1 MKFQCATQELLA
13 GVSLASR
20 FVQRQANLPVLSSI
34 LLAAE
39 GSAIVLRAT
48 NLECGVEV
56 VVPAKVTEGGVV
68 AVPGGVFASFLGNAR
83 GKATSASS
91 SGGVLVVETE
101 RARTSIKTVPH
112 DDFPTL
118 PKVSAEQSFTCRAG
132 DLSKALRSVA
142 HCAAASAI
150 KPELQSVYLLGE
162 AGKLTAVA
170 TDSFRL
176 AEKTI
181 LLRSKGGVPPMLV
194 PAKNASELVRIL
206 EGVSGD
212 VEVYYNSNQI
222 STHVEGVY
230 YTSRLLDG
238 SFPNY
243 QQIIPKQFA
252 AEAVVLREDFS
263 HGLKSLAVFSDK
275 FSQISFTVDPKARA
289 VTLSSRNA
297 DIGEETYT
305 LPATVSGEGVS
316 LTFNG
321 RYLGDGLTAIS
332 GESVRLHIT
341 GAGKPML
348 IKDAAD
354 DSYLYLAMP
363 MNR

>member
-1 MKFQCATQELLA
+1 MKFQCSTQELLE

-20 FVQRQANLPVLSSI
+20 FVQRQANLPVLSSV

-39 GSAIVLRAT
+39 GSAVVLRAT

-56 VVPAKVTEGGVV
+56 VVPAKVSEGGIA
-68 AVPGGVFASFLGNAR
+68 AVPGSIFASFLGNAR
-83 GKATSASS
+83 GKITTASS
-91 SGGVLVVETE
+91 SGGTLVVETE
-101 RARTSIKTVPH
+101 RAKTSIKTITH

-118 PKVSAEQSFTCRAG
+118 PKVSAEHSFVCRAS

-150 KPELQSVYLLGE
+150 KPELQSVYISGE
-162 AGKLTAVA
+162 AGKLTTVA

-176 AEKTI
+176 AEKNI
-181 LLRSKGGVPPMLV
+181 PLRSKGGVPPLLL

-206 EGVSGD
+206 EGVGGD
-212 VEVYYNSNQI
+212 VELYYNTNQI
-222 STHVEGVY
+222 STQVEGVY

-243 QQIIPKQFA
+243 RQIIPKQFA

-263 HGLKSLAVFSDK
+263 HALKSLAVFSDK
-275 FSQISFTVDPKARA
+275 FSQISFAVDPKARA
-289 VTLSSRNA
+289 VSLSSRNA
-297 DIGEETYT
+297 DVGEEVYT
-305 LPATVSGEGVS
+305 LPATVSGEGVA

-321 RYLGDGLTAIS
+321 RYLADGLTAIT

>member
-1 MKFQCATQELLA
+1 MKFQCSTEDLSA

-34 LLAAE
+34 LIAAE
-39 GSAIVLRAT
+39 GSAVVLRAT
-48 NLECGVEV
+48 NLECGVEIT
-56 VVPAKVTEGGVV
+56 VPAKVTTGGIA
-68 AVPGGVFASFLGNAR
+68 AVPGSVFASFLGNVR
-83 GKATSASS
+83 GKTTSASL

-101 RARTSIKTVPH
+101 RAKTSLKTIPH

-118 PKVSAEQSFTCRAG
+118 PRVPAQTSFSAKASDFARA
-132 DLSKALRSVA
+132 LKSVT
-142 HCAAASAI
+142 HCAASSAI
-150 KPELQSVYLLGE
+150 KPELQSVYLVGE

-181 LLRSKGGVPPMLV
+181 SLRSKGGIAPMLI
-194 PAKNASELVRIL
+194 PAKNAAELVRIL
-206 EGVSGD
+206 EGAAGD
-212 VEVYYNSNQI
+212 VEFYYNANQI
-222 STHVEGVY
+222 ATHIDHVY

-243 QQIIPKQFA
+243 KQIIPKSFA

-263 HGLKSLAVFSDK
+263 HALKSLAVFSDK
-275 FSQISFTVDPKARA
+275 FSQISFAVEPKNRA
-289 VTLSSRNA
+289 VMLSSRNA
-297 DIGEETYT
+297 DIGEEVYT
-305 LPATVSGEGVS
+305 LSATASGEGVA

-321 RYLGDGLTAIS
+321 RYLADGLQSIS

>member
-1 MKFQCATQELLA
+1 MRFQCSTQELLE

-39 GSAIVLRAT
+39 GSAVVLRAT

-56 VVPAKVTEGGVV
+56 VVPAKVSEGGVV
-68 AVPGGVFASFLGNAR
+68 AVPGAIFASFLGNAR
-83 GKATSASS
+83 GKTTAASS
-91 SGGVLVVETE
+91 SGGTLVVETE
-101 RARTSIKTVPH
+101 RAKTSIKTIPH

-118 PKVSAEQSFTCRAG
+118 PKVSAEQSFTCKAG
-132 DLSKALRSVA
+132 DLSKAFKSVA

-150 KPELQSVYLLGE
+150 KPELQSVYLSGE
-162 AGKLTAVA
+162 AGKLTMVA

-181 LLRSKGGVPPMLV
+181 PLRSKGGVPPLLL
-194 PAKNASELVRIL
+194 PAKNASELMRIL
-206 EGVSGD
+206 ESASGD
-212 VEVYYNSNQI
+212 VEVYYNNNQL
-222 STHVEGVY
+222 STHIEGTY

-243 QQIIPKQFA
+243 RQIIPKQFA

-263 HGLKSLAVFSDK
+263 HALKSLAVFSDK
-275 FSQISFTVDPKARA
+275 FSQISFAVDPKARA
-289 VTLSSRNA
+289 VTLASRNA
-297 DIGEETYT
+297 DVGEETYT
-305 LPATVSGEGVS
+305 LPATVSGEPAA

-321 RYLGDGLTAIS
+321 RYLSDGLTS
-332 GESVRLHIT
+332 LSSESVRLHIT

>member
-1 MKFQCATQELLA
+1 MKFQCSTQELLA

-20 FVQRQANLPVLSSI
+20 FVQRQANLPVLSSV
-34 LLAAE
+34 LVAAE
-39 GSAIVLRAT
+39 GSAVVLRAT

-56 VVPAKVTEGGVV
+56 TISAKVLEGGVA
-68 AVPGGVFASFLGNAR
+68 AVPGLVFASFLGNAR
-83 GKATSASS
+83 GKATSAST
-91 SGGVLVVETE
+91 SGGVFVVETE

-118 PKVSAEQSFTCRAG
+118 PKVSAEQSFVCKAG
-132 DLSKALRSVA
+132 DLGRALRSVA

-150 KPELQSVYLLGE
+150 KPELQSVFLSGE
-162 AGKLTAVA
+162 AGKLIAAA

-181 LLRSKGGVPPMLV
+181 SLRSKGGVPPMLL
-194 PAKNASELVRIL
+194 PAKNAQELVRIL
-206 EGVSGD
+206 ESASGD
-212 VEVYYNSNQI
+212 VEVYYNHNQV

-243 QQIIPKQFA
+243 RQIIPKQFA

-263 HGLKSLAVFSDK
+263 HALKSLAVFSDK
-275 FSQISFTVDPKARA
+275 FSQISFAVDPNTRE
-289 VTLSSRNA
+289 VTLTSRNA
-297 DIGEETYT
+297 NVGEETYT
-305 LPATVSGEGVS
+305 LPATVSGKQVA

-321 RYLGDGLTAIS
+321 RYLGDGLTAVS

>member
-20 FVQRQANLPVLSSI
+20 FVQRQANLPVLSSV

-39 GSAIVLRAT
+39 GSAVVLRAT

-56 VVPAKVTEGGVV
+56 VVSAKVAQGGVV
-68 AVPGGVFASFLGNAR
+68 AVPGSLFASFLGNAR
-83 GKATSASS
+83 GKSVTAAL

-101 RARTSIKTVPH
+101 RAKTSIKTIPH

-118 PKVSAEQSFTCRAG
+118 PKVSAEQSFTCKALE
-132 DLSKALRSVA
+132 LSKALKSVA

-150 KPELQSVYLLGE
+150 KPELQSVYLSGE

-176 AEKTI
+176 SEKTVP
-181 LLRSKGGVPPMLV
+181 LRSKGGVPPLLV

-206 EGVSGD
+206 EGTSGD
-212 VEVYYNSNQI
+212 VEIYYNSNQI
-222 STHVEGVY
+222 STHVDGIY

-243 QQIIPKQFA
+243 HQIIPKQFA
-252 AEAVVLREDFS
+252 AECRRGRRDLHAPR
-263 HGLKSLAVFSDK
+263 H
-275 FSQISFTVDPKARA
+275 SFR
-289 VTLSSRNA
+289 
-297 DIGEETYT
+297 G
-305 LPATVSGEGVS
+305 
-316 LTFNG
+316 
-321 RYLGDGLTAIS
+321 
-332 GESVRLHIT
+332 
-341 GAGKPML
+341 
-348 IKDAAD
+348 
-354 DSYLYLAMP
+354 
-363 MNR
+363 